1 MNITKGIDG
10 VYVYQVMGK
19 ENQNFPYNEQM
30 YDQQYYQFINPDL
43 VQMLQGTE
51 RVKNNIYKFEA
62 GD

>member
-1 MNITKGIDG
+1 
-10 VYVYQVMGK
+10 MGK